1 MAKAMT
7 LRGRTWVSDPGCSRR
22 RGEGHPSSTPGP
34 RQQLGQPHPSP
45 LLKANGEESVTP
57 PRAIPALPTQ
67 SCVPPDTSHLPRA
80 SLPLLQGR
88 GNRGPLAVSRGDSDH
103 GPAPPSGKGHL
114 VMWSQAALAT
124 CPPSARADC
133 HKGGDTKAGHK
144 ARHGNLQASARQP
157 LARAWGPRAPM
168 WPPWGV

>member
-22 RGEGHPSSTPGP
+22 RGEGHPSSTPLGP
-34 RQQLGQPHPSP
+34 GSSWVSPTPAPSSRP
-45 LLKANGEESVTP
+45 MARSLSP
-57 PRAIPALPTQ
+57 PRAIRALPTQ